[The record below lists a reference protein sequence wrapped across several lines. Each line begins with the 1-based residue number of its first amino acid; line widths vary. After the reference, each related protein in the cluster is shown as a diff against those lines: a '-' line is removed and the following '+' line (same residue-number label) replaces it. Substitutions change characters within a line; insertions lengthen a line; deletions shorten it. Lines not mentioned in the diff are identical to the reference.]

1 MNKPSLRTLFF
12 LISSTLAAP
21 VLADQVVLEDGSLLK
36 GNIKQVA
43 DGELV
48 INTAFADDVT
58 LDFSRVKQLSTDKK
72 FMFEL
77 NSRDRIV
84 GQLTVDSSGQHKLT
98 QTAFGTVDV
107 NPANIR
113 SVWATDAAKPQVA
126 AVQEEHQQ
134 EIKDIKASKDQEV
147 AELKESYEQAI
158 STLQQER
165 DKLRDPWSGSL
176 AFGVTGASGNTK
188 RFGARGR
195 GDLLRETDNE
205 RMAMYLEVN
214 YQKEDGEQ
222 TVNEKLAGISLERDI
237 TRMWFARGTADFE
250 IDDFEELDLRAIATA
265 SLGRFFIREE
275 DLKFKGFAGVGYRYE
290 GYSDGTTEKDPT
302 GVLGYAVDYRMNSHL
317 KLFHDFTYY
326 PSFSSPGSNYLVVT
340 NFGGEMPLAPDNWK
354 LRASVRSQYNS
365 MPAPEAEKTDTSYQ
379 MNLVYDWD

>member
-12 LISSTLAAP
+12 LISSTLATSAM
-21 VLADQVVLEDGSLLK
+21 ADQVVLDDGSLLK
-36 GNIKQVA
+36 GTLKEVA
-43 DGELV
+43 NGQLV

-58 LDFSRVKQLSTDKK
+58 IDYNRVSKLTTDNTYLI
-72 FMFEL
+72 EL

-84 GQLTVDSSGQHKLT
+84 GQLTVDPSGQHKLT
-98 QTAFGTVDV
+98 NTAFGTVNV

-126 AVQEEHQQ
+126 AVQQEYEQ

-147 AELKESYEQAI
+147 AALKADYDEALLTI
-158 STLQQER
+158 RQER

-176 AFGVTGASGNTK
+176 AFGVTGSSGNTK
-188 RFGARGR
+188 RFGAHGR
-195 GDLLRETDNE
+195 GELHRETDNE
-205 RMAMYLEVN
+205 RMAMYMEVN

-237 TRMWFARGTADFE
+237 TERWFARGTADFE

-265 SLGRFFIREE
+265 SLGRFFIRED
-275 DLKFKGFAGVGYRYE
+275 DLKFKGFAGVGYRFESYT
-290 GYSDGTTEKDPT
+290 DGTTEKDPT
-302 GVLGYAVDYRMNSHL
+302 GVLGYEVDYRMNEQL
-317 KLFHDFTYY
+317 NLFHDFTYY
-326 PSFSSPGSNYLVVT
+326 PSFSSPGSNYLIVT
-340 NFGGEMPLAPDNWK
+340 NFGGEMPLAPENWK

-365 MPAPEAEKTDTSYQ
+365 MPAADAEKTDTSYQ

>member
-12 LISSTLAAP
+12 LISSTLATPA
-21 VLADQVVLEDGSLLK
+21 LADQVVLEDGSLLK
-36 GNIKQVA
+36 GTIKQVA

-84 GQLTVDSSGQHKLT
+84 GQLTVDSNGQHKLT
-98 QTAFGTVDV
+98 QTAFGTVEV

-113 SVWATDAAKPQVA
+113 SIWATDAAKPQVTM
-126 AVQEEHQQ
+126 VKEEYEQ
-134 EIKDIKASKDQEV
+134 EIQDIKTSKEQEV

-158 STLQQER
+158 NTLQQER

-195 GDLLRETDNE
+195 GDLLRETENE

-275 DLKFKGFAGVGYRYE
+275 DLKFKGFAGLGYRYE

-326 PSFSSPGSNYLVVT
+326 PSFSSPGKNYLVVT
-340 NFGGEMPLAPDNWK
+340 NFGGEMPLAQQNWK